1 MESTIPLLTMNNGLK
16 MPQLGLGTYML
27 EPVTTSLKTAID
39 LGYRHFDTAW
49 SYGNEKALGDVFQ
62 ELFKEGKVKREDIFI
77 VTKSFGVDGEGNP
90 DLSFSDEDYTDT
102 WKEMER
108 LVDEGTVKSIGVSNF
123 NHKQVER
130 ILQIARKTEK
140 DPVCPLE
147 HTMVKLLADKYQR
160 TPAQILLR
168 LSLDRGCAVIPK
180 SQTPARMKENLEA
193 LDFQMTPDD
202 IKVLE
207 ELDCN
212 WKIAEFVWEKLQG
225 HPHYPFNEEF

>member
-1 MESTIPLLTMNNGLK
+1 
-16 MPQLGLGTYML
+16 
-27 EPVTTSLKTAID
+27 
-39 LGYRHFDTAW
+39 
-49 SYGNEKALGDVFQ
+49 
-62 ELFKEGKVKREDIFI
+62 
-77 VTKSFGVDGEGNP
+77 
-90 DLSFSDEDYTDT
+90 
-102 WKEMER
+102 MER

-130 ILQIARKTEK
+130 ILQIARYKPVANQVEVHPYFPRAKLIEWSKANDIIVIGYSPFGAPYRPWKTEK

>member
-130 ILQIARKTEK
+130 ILQIARYK
-140 DPVCPLE
+140 PV
-147 HTMVKLLADKYQR
+147 ANQ
-160 TPAQILLR
+160 
-168 LSLDRGCAVIPK
+168 
-180 SQTPARMKENLEA
+180 A